1 MLTDKQVKKKF
12 KLEASQNPEKFYA
25 TNYLEKEG
33 FLRNQ
38 CEKCGTYFWS
48 TDKNRKVCG
57 DPTCSG
63 GFSVVSN
70 NPAKNKLSYIDV
82 WKTLSDFFQ
91 KRNYKPI
98 QRYPVVARWNPT
110 ADFVMASIAAFQP
123 YVITGEVEPPAK
135 KLVIPQFS
143 LRFGD
148 VDNVGIT
155 GSHLTGF
162 VMIGQHQFLSAEEW
176 SQEQAF
182 KDIYE
187 YIIQVVGLSKDELTL
202 HEDAWA
208 GGGSYGSCM
217 EFFSRGVE
225 LFNQVYTLFE
235 QTPNGDRPLKLKV
248 LDMGLGMERIA
259 WFSQGTPNIYEA
271 TFPNVLSEI
280 RKRVDVKPDFEFFN
294 RFSKFSSYL
303 NVDETDNIDLAW
315 NNVAQKLGVSL
326 EELKTTIRPMT
337 AVYSI
342 AEHMRTLLV
351 AITDGALPSNVGGG
365 YNLRSILRRAQSF
378 VDEFNWDL
386 KLSDVCL
393 WHAAELKELFP
404 ELSEKLDSVTK
415 IIDVEVDK
423 FRQSRK
429 KAHGILRRELEKG
442 ITKEKMLELYDS
454 NGITPQ
460 MILLEARA
468 MNFDVQIPD
477 DFYKLVS
484 EIHEKREQIHSTY
497 DEDSFD
503 LDPSIKTELIYFDDW
518 KLVDFETEIL
528 EIISLESNKG
538 ILILKESAFY
548 PTSGGQLHDLG
559 TINSVSVYEVRKS
572 GSNILHKVEDVTGF
586 KKGQKVK
593 CKVDFERRKQL
604 TQNHTATH
612 IVNAG
617 ARSVL
622 GDHINQAGAKKTPEK
637 AHLDVTHYQ
646 SLSDFEINEIEK
658 YCNEIISKKI
668 PIHKTFM
675 SRNDAE
681 KKYGMRIYQGG
692 AVPGN
697 KIRIVDIEN
706 IDVEACGGTH
716 LNNTSEVD
724 VLKILKSTK
733 VQDGIV
739 RIEFVSG
746 KKAQE
751 LENQSQLLVSEIE
764 ELLAVSKEKLISRV
778 EQIFSKWKKAKKLKK
793 KNKLEEMDWEYVG
806 SDSENLSDEEIVAE
820 ISNQIK
826 TQPQHIISTLKR
838 FLEELEAMKK

>member
-12 KLEASQNPEKFYA
+12 KLEASQNPEKYYA

-33 FLRNQ
+33 FKRKK
-38 CEKCGTYFWS
+38 CAKCGTYFWS
-48 TDKNRKVCG
+48 TIDKDVCG

-63 GFSVVSN
+63 GFDVVSN
-70 NPAKNKLSYIDV
+70 NPAKNKFSYVEV
-82 WKTLSDFFQ
+82 WNTLSDFFE
-91 KRNYKPI
+91 KRGYKPI

-162 VMIGQHQFLSAEEW
+162 VMIGQHQFLTADEW

-187 YIIQVVGLSKDELTL
+187 YVTQVVGISKDELTL

-271 TFPNVLSEI
+271 TFPQVLEEI
-280 RKRVDVKPDFEFFN
+280 RKRVGVKPDFEFFN
-294 RFSKFSSYL
+294 KFSKFSSYL
-303 NVDETDNIDLAW
+303 NVDETDDIDKAW
-315 NNVAQKLGVSL
+315 SNVAEKLNVSL
-326 EELKTTIRPMT
+326 KELKETIRPMT

-342 AEHMRTLLV
+342 AEHTRTLLV
-351 AITDGALPSNVGGG
+351 AITDGGLPSNVGGG

-378 VDEFNWDL
+378 IDEFNWDI

-393 WHAAELKELFP
+393 WHAKELKNLFP
-404 ELSEKLDSVTK
+404 ELSENIASVQK
-415 IIDVEVDK
+415 IVDVEVEK
-423 FRQSRK
+423 YVLSKQKSHNLLK
-429 KAHGILRRELEKG
+429 RELEKG
-442 ITKEKMLELYDS
+442 LDTKKILELYDS
-454 NGITPQ
+454 SGITPQ
-460 MILLEARA
+460 MISLEAK
-468 MNFDVQIPD
+468 NLGINVDIPD

-484 EIHEKREQIHSTY
+484 ELHEKKEQIHSTY

-503 LDPSIKTELIYFDDW
+503 LDPNIKTELIYFDDW
-518 KLVDFETEIL
+518 KLVEFETKIL
-528 EIISLESNKG
+528 EIIKEKN
-538 ILILKESAFY
+538 ILILEKSAFY
-548 PTSGGQLHDLG
+548 PTSGGQLHDVG
-559 TINSVSVYEVRKS
+559 FVDDVNVYEVRKS
-572 GSNILHKVEDVTGF
+572 GINILHKLEDASKF
-586 KKGQKVK
+586 QKGQIVK
-593 CKVDFERRKQL
+593 CKIDFERRKQL

-612 IVNAG
+612 VVNA
-617 ARSVL
+617 ACRKFL
-622 GDHINQAGAKKTPEK
+622 GEHINQAGAKKTPEK

-646 SLSDFEINEIEK
+646 GISDEEIKQIENFCNKIVDDSIEI
-658 YCNEIISKKI
+658 KKS
-668 PIHKTFM
+668 FM

-697 KIRIVDIEN
+697 NIRIVDIAGV
-706 IDVEACGGTH
+706 DVEACGGTH
-716 LNNTSEVD
+716 LNNTNE
-724 VLKILKSTK
+724 LEKIKILKSTK

-739 RIEFVSG
+739 RIEFVAG
-746 KKAQE
+746 KKAKE
-751 LENQSQLLVSEIE
+751 LENKSQNLVQDLVELLGVSEN
-764 ELLAVSKEKLISRV
+764 KLISRS
-778 EQIFSKWKKAKKLKK
+778 EQIFSKWKKSKKLSK
-793 KNKLEEMDWEYVG
+793 KNKISEMDWNY
-806 SDSENLSDEEIVAE
+806 SDEIIVEDDVISKIAE
-820 ISNQIK
+820 KLK
-826 TQPQHIISTLKR
+826 TQNEHVYSTLKR
-838 FLEELEAMKK
+838 FLDELEKLK